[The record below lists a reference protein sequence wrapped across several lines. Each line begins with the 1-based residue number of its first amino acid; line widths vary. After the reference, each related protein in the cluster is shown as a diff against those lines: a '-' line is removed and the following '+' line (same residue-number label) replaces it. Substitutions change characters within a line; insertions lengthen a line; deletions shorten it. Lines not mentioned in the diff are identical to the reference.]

1 MITQDDIDAFSTV
14 TVTPLEYSYWVE
26 DKIMT
31 EGKDRLVENVLGLV
45 GEAGEVAEKVKKML
59 RDGSRLNQEEIVK
72 ELGDVLFYTTAIANY
87 FYSDLAEVLKIN
99 MDKLNS
105 RESRGVLGGNGDNR

>member
-1 MITQDDIDAFSTV
+1 MITQEDIDAFSIV
-14 TVTPLEYSYWVE
+14 NVTPMEYSYWVE

-59 RDGSRLNQEEIVK
+59 RDGSRLNQEEVVK

-87 FYSDLAEVLKIN
+87 FYSDLQTVIDTNIK
-99 MDKLNS
+99 KLDD
-105 RESRGVLGGNGDNR
+105 RETRGVLSGNGDNR

>member
-1 MITQDDIDAFSTV
+1 MITQEDIDAFSTV
-14 TVTPLEYSYWVE
+14 TVTPIEYSYWVE

-59 RDGSRLNQEEIVK
+59 RDGSRLNQEEVVK

-87 FYSDLAEVLKIN
+87 FYSDLQTVIDTNIK
-99 MDKLNS
+99 KLDD
-105 RESRGVLGGNGDNR
+105 RETRGVLSGNGDNR